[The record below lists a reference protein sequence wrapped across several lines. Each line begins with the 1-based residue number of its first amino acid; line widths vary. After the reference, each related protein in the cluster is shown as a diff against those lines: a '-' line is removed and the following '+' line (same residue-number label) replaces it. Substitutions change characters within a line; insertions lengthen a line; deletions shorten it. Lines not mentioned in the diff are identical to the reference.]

1 MSLFLFSKQII
12 DMLYKYRFLDYFMVG
27 VVLFMIAYQL
37 LLTRPVIKERLTI
50 VDGIVI
56 LLGILISIHFAG
68 NLSTYPI
75 YVKVMSAFLLFL
87 LGRICSERIEECG
100 QALVIS
106 GYLIIYVNFA
116 HRILALGAD
125 LLGSKTPRGDFY
137 YYDTDMAYAMVLA
150 LIFIAFLGKNTI
162 LKLITLFLVVP
173 YMVFFSEA
181 GIQAILLL
189 VVYLILLI
197 YIVEMML
204 RKKKIGST
212 LLIGM
217 TTILLGTAIFIHLP
231 VFGLVSEQVV
241 QKFFKNVFLDGSNML
256 WRYERWK
263 EDLQA
268 FRQMGWNYRLFGRGL
283 DCQIDSMYLKIL
295 CSVGIV
301 GAGLAI
307 LFMVSFLWYIRYVDD
322 RRIFYL
328 VLTMLILWLGSGV
341 IGNSMEST
349 QMSWFPFMYMGI
361 VVSSGQCTRE
371 K

>member
-1 MSLFLFSKQII
+1 MSLFLFSKQVI
-12 DMLYKYRFLDYFMVG
+12 DMLYEYRFLDYLMVG
-27 VVLFMIAYQL
+27 IVLFMIAYQL
-37 LLTRPVIKERLTI
+37 LLARPEIKERLTI

-56 LLGILISIHFAG
+56 LLGIMTSIHFVG

-75 YVKVMSAFLLFL
+75 YVKVMSAFLLFF

-116 HRILALGAD
+116 HRILKFGAGVLGT
-125 LLGSKTPRGDFY
+125 KTPQGDFY

-162 LKLITLFLVVP
+162 LKAITLFLVVP

-197 YIVEMML
+197 YIVELML
-204 RKKKIGST
+204 RKKKIGSV
-212 LLIGM
+212 LLTGM
-217 TTILLGTAIFIHLP
+217 TTILLGIVIFIYLP
-231 VFGLVSEQVV
+231 AFGLVSEQVV
-241 QKFFKNVFLDGSNML
+241 KKLFTNVFLDGINML

-263 EDLQA
+263 AELQV
-268 FRQMGWNYRLFGRGL
+268 FWQMGWKSRILGCGL

-295 CSVGIV
+295 CSLGIL
-301 GAGLAI
+301 GACLAI
-307 LFMVSFLWYIRYVDD
+307 MFVISFLWYIRYEDD
-322 RRIFYL
+322 RRLFYM
-328 VLTMLILWLGSGV
+328 VLTMFVLWLGSGV

-349 QMSWFPFMYMGI
+349 QMSWFLFMYIGMVI
-361 VVSSGQCTRE
+361 SSGQCTRE
-371 K
+371 N